1 MVLSNLVKNFSEG
14 TDYFKIL
21 VEVFSN
27 EFRSIKNIH
36 LKNFYIILPSLV
48 SVYLFH
54 MKHYL
59 DKRLDLNLI
68 GLSTIEVSR

>member
-27 EFRSIKNIH
+27 EFRSSKNMH

-48 SVYLFH
+48 MHLSLSKITV
-54 MKHYL
+54 K
-59 DKRLDLNLI
+59 LN
-68 GLSTIEVSR
+68 

>member
-48 SVYLFH
+48 SVYLFY

>member
-1 MVLSNLVKNFSEG
+1 
-14 TDYFKIL
+14 

-48 SVYLFH
+48 SVYLFY

-59 DKRLDLNLI
+59 DIRLDFNLII

>member
-27 EFRSIKNIH
+27 EFRSSKNMH

-48 SVYLFH
+48 MHLFLS
-54 MKHYL
+54 KITV
-59 DKRLDLNLI
+59 KLN
-68 GLSTIEVSR
+68 